1 MAYIGKKPTDSFP
14 SQNAITSLLIAEN
27 NITAREIASNSIS
40 ANELADNSIVSDK
53 IAQNSVD
60 ASEIKTDAVRSLHIQ
75 DDAVTAD
82 QIATLTGH
90 VLLNDNAIIKLGT
103 AQDLQIYHDGTNSAI
118 QNTTGDLFIYGG
130 TNEVRIRAV
139 NNEEGIVVEPNGA
152 VDLYYDNVKKF
163 ETTSAGATVTGLSF
177 SNLAFSTSS
186 ASSLSRFS

>member
-60 ASEIKTDAVRSLHIQ
+60 ASEIKTDAVRSLQIQ

-90 VLLNDNAIIKLGT
+90 VLFNDNAQIKLGT
-103 AQDLQIYHDGTNSAI
+103 SQDLLLYHDATNSYVKN
-118 QNTTGDLFIYGG
+118 NTGILNIASDSLTLERANG
-130 TNEVRIRAV
+130 TENYLTAFA
-139 NNEEGIVVEPNGA
+139 NGST
-152 VDLYYDNVKKF
+152 KKPYKC
-163 ETTSAGATVTGLSF
+163 SAKK
-177 SNLAFSTSS
+177 
-186 ASSLSRFS
+186 